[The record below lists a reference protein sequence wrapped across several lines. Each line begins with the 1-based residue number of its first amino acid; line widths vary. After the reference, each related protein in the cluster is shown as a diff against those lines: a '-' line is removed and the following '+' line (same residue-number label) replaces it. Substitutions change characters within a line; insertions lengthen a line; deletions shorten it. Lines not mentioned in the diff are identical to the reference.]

1 MRNSGFSAGK
11 TIFVFTLVVIAFWL
25 LFVGSQDQSTTLD
38 LNRRAAE
45 AVGLR

>member
-1 MRNSGFSAGK
+1 MRSSGFSAGK
-11 TIFVFTLVVIAFWL
+11 VIFALTIVFLAFWL
-25 LFVGSQDQSTTLD
+25 LFVGNQDESTTLD